1 MGRRGKIALGAAGGL
16 VTLALGW
23 VGCAYVVNAIAHC
36 GSSRRADDTT
46 RGWRSRSAR

>member
-23 VGCAYVVNAIAHC
+23 VVVMA
-36 GSSRRADDTT
+36 SRRADDTT